1 MTSIRR
7 TRVEDSCQKN
17 ANDVGLTGGTY
28 GKAKKTAEDA
38 VDLDTQIDKFI
49 KVKVSADF
57 SALKKIK
64 ETLSKSIKDLLGKRE
79 AYDSP
84 FGEVTYGYNEDGEKK
99 SSICSSSKRSS
110 RPRGKRA

>member
-1 MTSIRR
+1 M
-7 TRVEDSCQKN
+7 
-17 ANDVGLTGGTY
+17 
-28 GKAKKTAEDA
+28 AKRKTAEDA

-49 KVKVSADF
+49 KSAPTS
-57 SALKKIK
+57 SALR
-64 ETLSKSIKDLLGKRE
+64 KSNWRPCPSRSRISLGKRE

-84 FGEVTYGYNEDGEKK
+84 FGEVKYRYNEDGEKK

>member
-1 MTSIRR
+1 M
-7 TRVEDSCQKN
+7 
-17 ANDVGLTGGTY
+17 
-28 GKAKKTAEDA
+28 AKRKTAEDV

-49 KVKVSADF
+49 KVSADF

-79 AYDSP
+79 TYDSP
-84 FGEVTYGYNEDGEKK
+84 HGEVKYGYNEDGEKK

-110 RPRGKRA
+110 RQRGKRA

>member
-1 MTSIRR
+1 M
-7 TRVEDSCQKN
+7 
-17 ANDVGLTGGTY
+17 
-28 GKAKKTAEDA
+28 AKRKTAEDA

-49 KVKVSADF
+49 KVSADF

-84 FGEVTYGYNEDGEKK
+84 FGEVKYGYNEDGENEVVDMLKLQEK
-99 SSICSSSKRSS
+99 FPAAWKACVTKEKV
-110 RPRGKRA
+110 PGKRVLRMPGGDE